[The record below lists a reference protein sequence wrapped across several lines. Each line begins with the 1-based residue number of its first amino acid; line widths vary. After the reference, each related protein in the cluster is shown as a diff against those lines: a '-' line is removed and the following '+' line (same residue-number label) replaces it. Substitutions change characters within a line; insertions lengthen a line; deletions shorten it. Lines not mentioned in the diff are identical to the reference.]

1 MECGRPAERLQ
12 HQLQRLP
19 QHDERIHSIIEQ
31 SDSKWTDYRV
41 FRKRWPRGGNNL
53 LLQSGG
59 GRRHGS
65 VASVHPGERDNATIE
80 FWWIRVPRGI
90 HHRQPMEHRF
100 PGGGNHREHR
110 DRWHHKLDAEMDVP
124 WQSANH
130 QSVERELFAKQ
141 RQRDREQLE
150 LQRGHSAGR
159 KVQRGGLYRKL
170 QRNECTACELLS
182 EWSHLPLVSEFVDLA
197 MFRADKRLAAP
208 CM

>member
-31 SDSKWTDYRV
+31 S
-41 FRKRWPRGGNNL
+41 
-53 LLQSGG
+53 
-59 GRRHGS
+59 
-65 VASVHPGERDNATIE
+65 
-80 FWWIRVPRGI
+80 
-90 HHRQPMEHRF
+90 
-100 PGGGNHREHR
+100 
-110 DRWHHKLDAEMDVP
+110 
-124 WQSANH
+124 ANH
-130 QSVERELFAKQ
+130 QSVERELLAKQ
-141 RQRDREQLE
+141 CQRDREQLE

>member
-1 MECGRPAERLQ
+1 ME
-12 HQLQRLP
+12 
-19 QHDERIHSIIEQ
+19 
-31 SDSKWTDYRV
+31 Y
-41 FRKRWPRGGNNL
+41 
-53 LLQSGG
+53 
-59 GRRHGS
+59 
-65 VASVHPGERDNATIE
+65 
-80 FWWIRVPRGI
+80 
-90 HHRQPMEHRF
+90 RF
-100 PGGGNHREHR
+100 PGGDDHREHR
-110 DRWHHKLDAEMDVP
+110 DRWRYKLDAEMDVP